1 MLINLNLTPHELQTL
16 TEFRQAHAEYQRTTS
31 STPELELA
39 RRYSSLS
46 TLAQILAEAVDNAA
60 RKQGV

>member
-1 MLINLNLTPHELQTL
+1 MLITLDLTPHELQTL
-16 TEFRQAHAEYQRTTS
+16 TEFRQAYAEYQRTTS

-46 TLAQILAEAVDNAA
+46 TLAQILAEAVDKAA
-60 RKQGV
+60 REQGV

>member
-1 MLINLNLTPHELQTL
+1 MLITLDLSPHELQTL
-16 TEFRQAHAEYQRTTS
+16 ADFRQAHAEYQRTTS

-46 TLAQILAEAVDNAA
+46 TLAQILAEAVDKAA
-60 RKQGV
+60 KQQGV

>member
-1 MLINLNLTPHELQTL
+1 MLITLDLTPHELQTL

-46 TLAQILAEAVDNAA
+46 TLAQILAEAVDKAVQA
-60 RKQGV
+60 QGV